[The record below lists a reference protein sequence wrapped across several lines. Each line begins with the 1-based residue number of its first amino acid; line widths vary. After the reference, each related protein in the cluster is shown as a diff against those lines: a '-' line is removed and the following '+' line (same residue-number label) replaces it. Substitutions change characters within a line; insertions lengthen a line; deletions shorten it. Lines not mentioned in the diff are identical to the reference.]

1 MIRIVIAED
10 QQMLLSA
17 LASLIQ
23 LEGDIEVAAQVPDGE
38 KALEAIRTLRPDIS
52 LLDIEMPVLSG
63 LDVAETVKREQLGCK
78 IMIVTTFSR
87 PGYLQRA
94 MELKV
99 EGYLLKDEPI
109 EYLVEAIRK
118 VHRGE
123 RVISPDLAAFLFDKE
138 ENPLSERER
147 DVLRMAAE
155 GKTTDEIAGTLYLT
169 KGTVRNYLSS
179 AIQKLEVQSRHQAVK
194 KAMDKGWL

>member
-23 LEGDIEVAAQVPDGE
+23 LEEDIEVVAQVPDGRQ
-38 KALEAIRTLRPDIS
+38 ALDAIQTRRPDIC
-52 LLDIEMPVLSG
+52 LLDIEMPVLNG
-63 LDVAETVKREQLGCK
+63 LDVAEAVKRKQLGCK

-99 EGYLLKDEPI
+99 DGYLLKDEPI
-109 EYLVEAIRK
+109 EFLVDAIRK
-118 VHRGE
+118 VHRGQ
-123 RVISPDLAAFLFDKE
+123 RVISPDLAAFLFEKE

-147 DVLRMAAE
+147 EVLQLAAE
-155 GKTTDEIAGTLYLT
+155 GKTTDEIAVSLYLT

-179 AIQKLEVQSRHQAVK
+179 AIQKLEAQSRHQAVK